1 MADVITILTELNNIE
16 ELSATLKEDRTSAI
30 NEITDYTICQFD
42 DFACNAISLA
52 SSAIRDTSTTSQDLV
67 IGLERPEE
75 IIKIAECWNK
85 PLIENAAHYMGQLES
100 FAKSKGFSQV
110 SDFIFK
116 NSEDPEFQDI
126 NYYLKYALMDLD
138 NSYNYNTGALVYSS
152 CDGWN
157 VKMCDKTLQEIKS
170 FPERFA
176 LINICHNG

>member
-16 ELSATLKEDRTSAI
+16 ELSTTLKEDRTSAI
-30 NEITDYTICQFD
+30 DEIIDYAVCQFD
-42 DFACNAISLA
+42 DFACDAISLA
-52 SSAIRDTSTTSQDLV
+52 SSAVSDINTTSQDLI

-85 PLIENAAHYMGQLES
+85 PLIENAAHYMGQLEVL
-100 FAKSKGFSQV
+100 AKSKGFSQV
-110 SDFIFK
+110 SDFILQ
-116 NSEDPEFQDI
+116 NSEDPEFQNV

-138 NSYNYNTGALVYSS
+138 NSYNYNTGALVYSN

-157 VKMCDKTLQEIKS
+157 VKMYDNTLQEIKS

-176 LINICHNG
+176 LVNICHNG